1 MKANITGL
9 YQAVNMRLLIKLVF
23 PCLFLLFSF
32 KSVEGISLP
41 KLPLIRKELKFENDF
56 QGIRI
61 EGDISVILTND
72 PAGTVIIE
80 GKEKEVNKIRH
91 VLKNNTLMI
100 DVNRKNI
107 FAKLT
112 LYFISY

>member
-23 PCLFLLFSF
+23 PSLFLIFSF
-32 KSVEGISLP
+32 KFVEDIGSP
-41 KLPLIRKELKFENDF
+41 KLPAIRKELKVESAF
-56 QGIRI
+56 QNIRI

-80 GKEKEVNKIRH
+80 GKEKEVNKIRA
-91 VLKNNTLMI
+91 VLKNNILII
-100 DVNRKNI
+100 DANLKGI
-107 FAKLT
+107 FTKLT
-112 LYFISY
+112 L